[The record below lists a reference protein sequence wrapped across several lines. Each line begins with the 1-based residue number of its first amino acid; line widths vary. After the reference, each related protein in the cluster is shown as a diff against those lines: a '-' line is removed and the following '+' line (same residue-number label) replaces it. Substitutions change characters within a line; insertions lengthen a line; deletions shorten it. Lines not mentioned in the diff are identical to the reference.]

1 VKTAAILV
9 LGSPA
14 PAYSFLASDNGQ
26 ASGCSGDIAGIPLS
40 CIEILGAS
48 ILQRTMQRFADADVD
63 SFTILAD
70 ASLLKVVKLA
80 NVMPGW
86 LVKVNSFQ
94 GDADVWPAIER
105 SLQIDFANE
114 INNVFLI
121 KLGAYAE
128 FDPNAVLQFAQN
140 NNDQA
145 AVRVYDTLGSV
156 GIWLFKQSANLE
168 AAAKEFQNQG
178 QDSSMKTY
186 FFDGYVNRLS
196 RMQDLRRFVM
206 DVFQSR
212 CSAYPQGNEVRPG
225 VWIDDGA
232 QVHKQ
237 ARIVPPAYIGKNTR
251 VGPASLIT
259 RSSSIERDCNVDY
272 GTVVE
277 DSCVLAG
284 TYIGTG
290 LDVTHSVVC
299 GNMLIHLN
307 QNLVME
313 INDEILIG
321 PNVTSRLRGVFR
333 RHDKK
338 AVAKHK
344 DEHPTHWK
352 GFYENR

>member
-1 VKTAAILV
+1 MKTAAILV

-14 PAYSFLASDNGQ
+14 PAYNFLASDDSQ
-26 ASGCSGDIAGIPLS
+26 AAGCPGDIAGIPLS

-48 ILQRTMQRFADADVD
+48 ILQRTMQRFAEAGVD

-70 ASLLKVVKLA
+70 ASLLKVIKLA

-86 LVKVNSFQ
+86 LVKINSFQ
-94 GDADVWPAIER
+94 GEAEVWPSIEH
-105 SLQIDFANE
+105 SLKNDFENE
-114 INNVFLI
+114 ISNVFLV

-128 FDPNAVLQFAQN
+128 FDPNAVVEFAGSN
-140 NNDQA
+140 HHS
-145 AVRVYDTLGSV
+145 AVRVHDRLGAI
-156 GIWLFKQSANLE
+156 GTWLLNQSADLE
-168 AAAKEFQNQG
+168 SAGKEFQNRG
-178 QDSSMKTY
+178 QDASIKTY
-186 FFDGYVNRLS
+186 FLEGYVNRLS
-196 RMQDLRRFVM
+196 RMHDLRRFVV
-206 DVFQSR
+206 DVFLSR
-212 CSAYPQGNEVRPG
+212 CSAQPQGTEIKAG

-251 VGPASLIT
+251 IGPASLIT

-272 GTVVE
+272 GTVLE
-277 DSCVLAG
+277 DSSVLAG

-299 GNMLIHLN
+299 GNMLVHLN

-321 PNVTSRLRGVFR
+321 ANVTSRLREVFR
-333 RHDKK
+333 RQDKK
-338 AVAKHK
+338 APSIKSIKK
-344 DEHPTHWK
+344 DEHQTHWK
-352 GFYENR
+352 GIL

>member
-1 VKTAAILV
+1 MNPAAILV

-14 PAYSFLASDNGQ
+14 PVYSFLGNENVQ
-26 ASGCSGDIAGIPLS
+26 AAGCSENLAGIPLS
-40 CIEILGAS
+40 CIEILGSS
-48 ILQRTMQRFADADVD
+48 ILQRTMQRFADAGLD

-70 ASLLKVVKLA
+70 ASLLKVIKLA

-86 LVKVNSFQ
+86 LVKINSFQ
-94 GDADVWPAIER
+94 SDADVWPAIES
-105 SLQIDFANE
+105 SLKNDFSNQTD
-114 INNVFLI
+114 NVFLV

-128 FDPNAVLQFAQN
+128 FDPGSVLQYAED
-140 NNDQA
+140 NDHA
-145 AVRVYDTLGSV
+145 ALRIHDRLGSV
-156 GIWLFKQSANLE
+156 GTWLLNESANLE
-168 AAAKEFQNQG
+168 NVSKEFQNRG
-178 QDSSMKTY
+178 QDASIKTY

-196 RMQDLRRFVM
+196 RMHDLRRFVT
-206 DVFQSR
+206 DVFFSR
-212 CSAYPQGNEVRPG
+212 CAARPQGEEVKAG

-232 QVHKQ
+232 QVNKQ
-237 ARIVPPAYIGKNTR
+237 ARIVPPAYIGKNTK

-277 DSCVLAG
+277 DSSVLAG

-299 GNMLIHLN
+299 GNMLVHLN

-321 PNVTSRLRGVFR
+321 NNVTSRLREVFR
-333 RHDKK
+333 RQDKK
-338 AVAKHK
+338 VAPKSPVKK
-344 DEHPTHWK
+344 DEHQTHWK
-352 GFYENR
+352 GIL

>member
-1 VKTAAILV
+1 VKTTAILV

-14 PAYSFLASDNGQ
+14 PAYSFLASEDRQ
-26 ASGCSGDIAGIPLS
+26 ASGCPGDIAGIPLS

-48 ILQRTMQRFADADVD
+48 ILQRTMERFADAGVN

-70 ASLLKVVKLA
+70 ASLLKVIKLS

-86 LVKVNSFQ
+86 LVKINSFQ
-94 GDADVWPAIER
+94 GDNDVWPAIER
-105 SLQIDFANE
+105 SLHSDFANGTS
-114 INNVFLI
+114 NVFLV

-128 FDPNAVLQFAQN
+128 FDPNMVSMFAE
-140 NNDQA
+140 NNDHS
-145 AVRVYDTLGSV
+145 AVRVHDQLGSV
-156 GIWLFKQSANLE
+156 GTWFLNRAANLE
-168 AAAKEFQNQG
+168 AVGKEFQNRGQG
-178 QDSSMKTY
+178 SSIKTY

-206 DVFQSR
+206 DVFQSN
-212 CSAYPQGNEVRPG
+212 CSAHPQGKEVRGG

-237 ARIVPPAYIGKNTR
+237 ARIVPPAYIGKNSR

-259 RSSSIERDCNVDY
+259 RSSSIERDCSVDY
-272 GTVVE
+272 GTVIE
-277 DSCVLAG
+277 DSSVLPG

-321 PNVTSRLRGVFR
+321 NNVTSRLREVFR
-333 RHDKK
+333 RHDKRVLNIK
-338 AVAKHK
+338 SVKK
-344 DEHPTHWK
+344 EEHPSNWK
-352 GFYENR
+352 GFL

>member
-14 PAYSFLASDNGQ
+14 PAYSFLASEDRQ
-26 ASGCSGDIAGIPLS
+26 ASGCPGDVAGIPLS

-48 ILQRTMQRFADADVD
+48 ILQRTMQRFSDAGVD

-70 ASLLKVVKLA
+70 ASLLKVIRLA

-86 LVKVNSFQ
+86 LVKINSFQ
-94 GDADVWPAIER
+94 GDADVWPTIER
-105 SLQIDFANE
+105 SLRSDFANKTSN
-114 INNVFLI
+114 IFLV
-121 KLGAYAE
+121 KLGAYGE
-128 FDPNAVLQFAQN
+128 FDPTAISMFAEGN
-140 NNDQA
+140 NHP
-145 AVRVYDTLGSV
+145 AVRVYDQLGSV
-156 GIWLFKQSANLE
+156 GTWFLNQSANLE
-168 AAAKEFQNQG
+168 AVAKEFQNRG
-178 QDSSMKTY
+178 QDSSIKTY
-186 FFDGYVNRLS
+186 LFDGYVNRLS
-196 RMQDLRRFVM
+196 RMQDLRRFVL

-212 CSAYPQGNEVRPG
+212 CSARPQGEEIRPG
-225 VWIDDGA
+225 VWVDDGA

-237 ARIVPPAYIGKNTR
+237 SRIVPPAYIGKNSR

-272 GTVVE
+272 GTVIE
-277 DSCVLAG
+277 DSSVLAS

-321 PNVTSRLRGVFR
+321 TNVTSRLRDVFR
-333 RHDKK
+333 RQEKK
-338 AVAKHK
+338 AAGKK
-344 DEHPTHWK
+344 NEHQTHWK
-352 GFYENR
+352 GIL

>member
-14 PAYSFLASDNGQ
+14 PAYSFLASEDKH
-26 ASGCSGDIAGIPLS
+26 ATGCPGDIAGIPLS
-40 CIEILGAS
+40 CIEILGAT
-48 ILQRTMQRFADADVD
+48 ILQRTMQRFADAGVD
-63 SFTILAD
+63 SFTIVAD
-70 ASLLKVVKLA
+70 ASLLKVIKLA

-86 LVKVNSFQ
+86 LVKINSFQ
-94 GDADVWPAIER
+94 GDADVWPSIEG
-105 SLQIDFANE
+105 SLQNDFANE
-114 INNVFLI
+114 TGNVFLV

-128 FDPNAVLQFAQN
+128 FDPNTVVMFAE
-140 NNDQA
+140 NNDHS
-145 AVRVYDTLGSV
+145 AVRVHDQLGSV
-156 GIWLFKQSANLE
+156 GTWLLNQSANLE
-168 AAAKEFQNQG
+168 AVAKEFQNGG
-178 QDSSMKTY
+178 QDSSIKTY
-186 FFDGYVNRLS
+186 FFEGYVNRLS

-212 CSAYPQGNEVRPG
+212 CSAQPQGKEVRAG
-225 VWIDDGA
+225 VWVDDGA

-237 ARIVPPAYIGKNTR
+237 ARVVPPAYIGKNSR

-277 DSCVLAG
+277 DSSVLAS

-290 LDVTHSVVC
+290 LDVAHSVVC
-299 GNMLIHLN
+299 GNMLVHLN

-321 PNVTSRLRGVFR
+321 RNVTSRLREVFR
-333 RHDKK
+333 RQGKK
-338 AVAKHK
+338 AVSIKSVKK
-344 DEHPTHWK
+344 DEHQTHWK
-352 GFYENR
+352 GIL